1 MVRAHSARPAWA
13 ALQRRNAVRSRPH
26 QVSMAACVIGP
37 AGRSDGARQ
46 GVVKLGGGNGRALM
60 STLSEP
66 LHAVSAKALTI
77 SIWIFIR
84 LSFQFL
90 DQPVLFV
97 LKCEPVRLFA

>member
-1 MVRAHSARPAWA
+1 
-13 ALQRRNAVRSRPH
+13 
-26 QVSMAACVIGP
+26 
-37 AGRSDGARQ
+37 
-46 GVVKLGGGNGRALM
+46 M